1 MTTTPT
7 PRPIR
12 RRLRFAG
19 VALSAGILFA
29 TACSGTTTASSTTSS
44 SIAAIAV
51 ASSTGASSSLS
62 SSPADDNDDSAT
74 TSASATA
81 ADDADVTGSFLDAS
95 TVHTIS
101 VTFDQ
106 TAYDAMIATY
116 QSSGEKEWIEA
127 TVTIDGVTY
136 TQVGLRLKGNSSL
149 QSLRSGGNGNAGPNG
164 TTLSADDPETLPW
177 LIKLDKYVDGQE
189 HEGED
194 ELVVRSNSSETSLNE
209 AVALALLTEAGLASQ
224 DAVAV
229 KFTVNDTTVLRLV
242 VQNPDGD
249 WTEDDLGDGNLYK
262 ADSSGDYSYRGT
274 DADAYSD
281 AWSQDAG
288 DDDLTPLITFLDFV
302 NNSDDATFAADLDQ
316 YLDVEAFARYLAF
329 EDLLQNWDDIDGPGN
344 NSYLYYDTTTKK
356 MTVVAW
362 DHNLAL
368 SSSGPGGGGQGA
380 GPMGGG
386 PMGGGPMGGGGQ
398 RPNAGQTTDTNTPGN
413 AAGPMGKSNVLV
425 ERFNE
430 VDAFVALYDAAKAE
444 LQTQLLDSGTATE
457 ILDQWTSVLTAQA
470 SDLVSTDT
478 ITSEAAAI
486 AAFFTAA

>member
-19 VALSAGILFA
+19 VALSASVLVA
-29 TACSGTTTASSTTSS
+29 TACSGTTTTTSASASSS
-44 SIAAIAV
+44 SIAAVAV
-51 ASSTGASSSLS
+51 ASTTDTTSSSAS
-62 SSPADDNDDSAT
+62 
-74 TSASATA
+74 SASATSS
-81 ADDADVTGSFLDAS
+81 GSSDTESSTFFDAS
-95 TVHTIS
+95 IVHTIS

-106 TAYDAMIATY
+106 TAYDAMIDTY
-116 QSSGEKEWIEA
+116 QSTGEKEWIEA

-149 QSLRSGGNGNAGPNG
+149 MSLRNNGNGGPNG
-164 TTLSADDPETLPW
+164 AALSADDPETLSW
-177 LIKLDKYVDGQE
+177 LIKLDKYVDGQD
-189 HEGED
+189 HDGED

-209 AVALALLTEAGLASQ
+209 AVSLALLTEAGLASQ
-224 DAVAV
+224 DAVATT
-229 KFTVNDTTVLRLV
+229 FTVNGSSVLRLV

-249 WTEDDLGDGNLYK
+249 WTEDNLGDGNLYK

-274 DADAYSD
+274 DADAYRD
-281 AWSQDAG
+281 AWSQEAG

-316 YLDVEAFARYLAF
+316 YLDVESFARYLAL
-329 EDLLQNWDDIDGPGN
+329 EDLLQNWDDIAGPGN

-368 SSSGPGGGGQGA
+368 SSSGPGGGQA
-380 GPMGGG
+380 GGG
-386 PMGGGPMGGGGQ
+386 QAGGAPMAGGQMGGGGQ
-398 RPNAGQTTDTNTPGN
+398 RPGAAQTTGTDTNAPGN

-444 LQTQLLDSGTATE
+444 LQTQLFDSGEAAT
-457 ILDQWTSVLTAQA
+457 ILDRWTAVLTAQA
-470 SDLVSTDT
+470 SDLVSIDT
-478 ITSEAAAI
+478 ITSEATSI
-486 AAFFTAA
+486 AAFFSAA